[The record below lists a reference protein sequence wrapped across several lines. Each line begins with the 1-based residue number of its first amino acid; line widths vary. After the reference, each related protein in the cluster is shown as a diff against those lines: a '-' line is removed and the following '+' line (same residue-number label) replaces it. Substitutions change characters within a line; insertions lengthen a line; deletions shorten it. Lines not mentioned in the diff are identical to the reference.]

1 MIGDQALQVAANL
14 AATTVSTNGFQL
26 TPNAI
31 SATQLRDLTA
41 GCPLYARVTIRS
53 DWTTAAQASALTT
66 FAMRVYSAELVGGAL
81 DNAVYD
87 YLIPKIGTSE
97 PITTASLTKG
107 RVIYFALN
115 PQNYSNSLI
124 GLSNHD
130 ARGNLLLFGS
140 AFTVNAANPAAPA
153 ALTPL
158 TGNWDLDIVMATD
171 SGVSVVVAN
180 YQNDGPFYPTAITQV

>member
-1 MIGDQALQVAANL
+1 MIGDQALQVATNL
-14 AATTVSTNGFQL
+14 VATSVTNPGFQL

-41 GCPLYARVTIRS
+41 GCPVYARVTIRS
-53 DWTTAAQASALTT
+53 NWTTAAEGTALTT
-66 FAMRVYSAELVGGAL
+66 FAMRAYSSELRGGAF

-97 PITTASLTKG
+97 PLLTASLTTG

-115 PQNYSNSLI
+115 PQNFSSTLPLF
-124 GLSNHD
+124 GSHD
-130 ARGNLLLFGS
+130 ARGNLLLYGS

-153 ALTPL
+153 PLTPL

-171 SGVSVVVAN
+171 SGVSVVGAN
-180 YQNDGPFYPTAITQV
+180 YQNEGPFYPTAITQV